1 MLARMNALVR
11 RSPGD
16 SLEETLV
23 DERVRELFAR
33 LPFLLGFSLD
43 QGLWVVDVVVGTW
56 PGGQW
61 KDRVKGEVGAALAT
75 LLAEAESEGVEE
87 RLRGRTF
94 ARTLH

>member
-1 MLARMNALVR
+1 MNALPH
-11 RSPGD
+11 RSSGD
-16 SLEETLV
+16 NLEETLV
-23 DERVRELFAR
+23 DARVRELFAR

-56 PGGQW
+56 PDGQW
-61 KDRVKGEVGAALAT
+61 KDRVQGEVGAALAT
-75 LLAEAESEGVEE
+75 LLAEAESDGVEE